1 MDAQGGAENQGDIR
15 DNIVGIQVAGGDAEN
30 SGTISGNEKGVQV
43 VAGTFEN
50 SGTISGNTYGIY
62 TKGGTAVNSSNIN
75 DYGNYGVYAEGGTVT
90 NNGTIMTT
98 GGTGAYVTGSGTF
111 YNEST
116 ITVDGGG
123 TGIHVNGSGAKGYNS
138 GKGTITVNGNGA
150 AFVVENGGTFSNS
163 GTITYNSA
171 ANAAFAGGELKEAGE
186 LKAAGNGAD
195 YIIVGENGTFINN
208 GTIDLG
214 AAAVDFDTMKTGEN
228 GKFVV
233 ADGGTYKADSFKGDV
248 VAGSDIVMGGFEDTY
263 VNENSFVGKNEGMN
277 ISSGSYMFDAELK
290 DNGDVTDVELNRKE
304 FEEIVDDK
312 ELADFFETNYGL
324 HNNEK
329 LFDALKG
336 AGNKGEFDYATEVE
350 TGKNFYANLTRENM
364 AVLRGLNIQ
373 EQSRILEDGL
383 NGSYIG
389 ADYYRTGKDAR
400 DGLSGYADNVYSPY
414 IGFGEKLNR
423 NWSIGGTL
431 RAAYADA
438 EYDEA
443 KSSRDNKILLAFMPI
458 LYQNG
463 GFKFLTMP
471 NVGAGYGTYKRRA
484 LSGTYEADTLDFY
497 YGLYN
502 HAEYSIDVKVAELVT
517 EAELNLQGA
526 AMSKAEEDDGLNL
539 DSNSSVSLEAGV
551 GLKLRKRIQLAK
563 ERSLMLAI
571 GAKYYHEFLDP
582 YKDLRVGMDGS
593 PVDFGIKA
601 YDEDKNRLKTT
612 AEAVY
617 RDGDFAVAAE
627 VSHNA
632 EKESSIEGGLGV
644 RYNF

>member
-1 MDAQGGAENQGDIR
+1 MANSVIIFDEAQSLSAELFPATLKT
-15 DNIVGIQVAGGDAEN
+15 IQALCNLPKKNVTMLFSTATQPDYQSIPNLTWHATEICPN
-30 SGTISGNEKGVQV
+30 HADMYQQLRRVQV
-43 VAGTFEN
+43 TWRVLPNER
-50 SGTISGNTYGIY
+50 ISW
-62 TKGGTAVNSSNIN
+62 
-75 DYGNYGVYAEGGTVT
+75 
-90 NNGTIMTT
+90 
-98 GGTGAYVTGSGTF
+98 
-111 YNEST
+111 
-116 ITVDGGG
+116 
-123 TGIHVNGSGAKGYNS
+123 
-138 GKGTITVNGNGA
+138 
-150 AFVVENGGTFSNS
+150 
-163 GTITYNSA
+163 
-171 ANAAFAGGELKEAGE
+171 
-186 LKAAGNGAD
+186 
-195 YIIVGENGTFINN
+195 
-208 GTIDLG
+208 
-214 AAAVDFDTMKTGEN
+214 
-228 GKFVV
+228 
-233 ADGGTYKADSFKGDV
+233 
-248 VAGSDIVMGGFEDTY
+248 
-263 VNENSFVGKNEGMN
+263 
-277 ISSGSYMFDAELK
+277 
-290 DNGDVTDVELNRKE
+290 
-304 FEEIVDDK
+304 EEIAQKMAAQRSICTIVNMK
-312 ELADFFETNYGL
+312 KHAK
-324 HNNEK
+324 K